1 VHCPVAA
8 ARTLGSPTGAPA
20 NVPTRNEPAPP
31 AGQFIHS
38 VLSFTRLDIPQLD
51 LYEAAVTFAAETD
64 PVTAHDRLAQV
75 FGGKAGDG
83 QFLFRLDSAVPGRY
97 WVRSVE
103 PWPRRPHGALG
114 ALEPKREMIQLAE
127 GLMYRFTLP
136 VCVGQEHI
144 EGGEKRVVAF
154 DSPAMVHEWLKG
166 NAAAF
171 GLRPL
176 MSDIAIATL
185 RFAHRGANV
194 KIQHAVIEGA
204 LEVANAEALRKR
216 LLKGF
221 GSHRRAGLGMLLL
234 SA

>member
-1 VHCPVAA
+1 MST
-8 ARTLGSPTGAPA
+8 RSNPT
-20 NVPTRNEPAPP
+20 PP

-51 LYEAAVTFAAETD
+51 LFEAAVTFGADTD

-75 FGGKAGDG
+75 FGRKAGEG
-83 QFLFRLDSAVPGRY
+83 QFLFRLDSAVPGRF

-103 PWPRRPHGALG
+103 PWTRWPEGALG
-114 ALEPKREMIQLAE
+114 ALEPQRQVIQLAE

-136 VCVGQEHI
+136 VCVGYEHL
-144 EGGEKRVVAF
+144 EGGEKRVVPF
-154 DSPAMVHEWLKG
+154 DSPGLVHEWLRG

-176 MSDIAIATL
+176 MVDIAIATL
-185 RFAHRGANV
+185 RFVHRGANYR
-194 KIQHAVIEGA
+194 IQHAVLEGA
-204 LEVANAEALRKR
+204 IEVSNAEALRKR

-221 GSHRRAGLGMLLL
+221 GSHRRVGLGMLQL